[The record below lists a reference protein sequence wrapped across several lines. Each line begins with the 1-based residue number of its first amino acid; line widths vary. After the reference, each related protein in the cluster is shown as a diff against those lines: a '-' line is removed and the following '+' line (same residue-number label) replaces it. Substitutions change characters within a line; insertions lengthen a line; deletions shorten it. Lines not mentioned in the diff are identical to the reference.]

1 MKSRIAV
8 TIALG
13 ASLAFAVC
21 APALAGV
28 ACTDCGKPLW
38 AGDGGCCELCDG
50 SGNFIDVALYNSDVA
65 DNQRSF
71 NQYGQ
76 YPIDWAASA
85 RLNAGDA
92 CSKAR
97 FELRLRDLTSEDG
110 SAWARFALDPVSFDS
125 NHLMWSGWA
134 WDAYGPDAVYNFQE
148 VAKSDVQMRIHSGEF
163 DNMLF
168 SYENADFDRDAN
180 GSLSDFSVR
189 RLAGQWNFGG
199 ADGRL
204 RGQLRHTGSAI
215 DAPRVGADGNLVD
228 TTALK
233 LDACLSDEF
242 SAYGNL
248 SLSTFKYDNLPDD
261 SMSGSDYRIGLR
273 YAPRADWELDASYR
287 AKANPDD
294 NTVSSHVDG
303 LAETSLSVGYAPCGS
318 TRIEAGYKHR
328 EVDYASLNMRDAN
341 VLALLRSGSAVTP
354 ADVAAATTVSSPVV
368 NETWIDY
375 RRNLTEE
382 LLFRSR
388 LDFSDG
394 DSPGT
399 ALVAAGSPGLFYEK
413 QLTRTHGFGY
423 CVDECNQLELNVQSR
438 ESSNDQRGSDFDLQ
452 YLETSW
458 LHRFDS
464 GGALTLG
471 WRSTEADLTATGVPA
486 GYTTDD
492 ITYAASWCDEWDA
505 CSYQLDLS
513 VSDGTGAEE
522 YTQTGAGASFR
533 FDQVCP
539 LGFRV
544 DWYDRSYKNLPAFD
558 ASALSFGVDYR
569 INF

>member
-1 MKSRIAV
+1 MKSRNAALF
-8 TIALG
+8 ALG
-13 ASLAFAVC
+13 AGLALAIG
-21 APALAGV
+21 APAAAGV
-28 ACTDCGKPLW
+28 TCTDCGKPLW

-50 SGNFIDVALYNSDVA
+50 SGSFIDVALYNSDVA

-85 RLNAGDA
+85 RLHAGNA

-97 FELRLRDLTSEDG
+97 FELRLWDLTSEDG
-110 SAWARFALDPVSFDS
+110 SAWARLAIDPVSIDS

-134 WDAYGPDAVYNFQE
+134 WDAHGVDPVYSFQE

-168 SYENADFDRDAN
+168 SYEEADFDREAT
-180 GSLSDFSVR
+180 GSLSDFAVR
-189 RLAGQWNFGG
+189 RLAGQWNFNG

-204 RGQLRHTGSAI
+204 RGQLRHSNSEI
-215 DAPRVGADGNLVD
+215 DAARIGADGNTVD
-228 TTALK
+228 STALR

-248 SLSTFKYDNLPDD
+248 SLSTYKYDNLPDD
-261 SMSGSDYRIGLR
+261 SMSGSDYRLGLR
-273 YAPRADWELDASYR
+273 YAPRSDWELDASYR
-287 AKANPDD
+287 AKVNPDD
-294 NTVSSHVDG
+294 NTVSSHVQG
-303 LAETSLSVGYAPCGS
+303 LSETALSLGYAPCGS
-318 TRIEAGYKHR
+318 TRIEAGYRHR

-354 ADVAAATTVSSPVV
+354 ADVAAASTVSSPVA
-368 NETWIDY
+368 NETWVDY
-375 RRNLTEE
+375 RRNLTED
-382 LLFRSR
+382 LLFRTR
-388 LDFSDG
+388 LEYSDG

-399 ALVAAGSPGLFYEK
+399 ELVAAGSPGLFYEK
-413 QLTRTHGFGY
+413 QLARTHGLSY
-423 CVDECNQLELNVQSR
+423 CLDECNQLELNVQSR

-464 GGALTLG
+464 GAALTLG
-471 WRSTEADLTATGVPA
+471 WRSTEADLTATDVPA

-492 ITYAASWCDEWDA
+492 ITYAASWQDDCDDF
-505 CSYQLDLS
+505 SYQLDLS
-513 VSDGTGAEE
+513 VSEGSGAEE
-522 YTQTGAGASFR
+522 YTQTGAGASLR
-533 FDQVCP
+533 LSEACP

-544 DWYDRSYKNLPAFD
+544 DWYDRSYRNLPAFD

-569 INF
+569 IDF